1 MSDFIF
7 QDCYKFIPN
16 KFELVLVASK
26 RAKDISFKNVK
37 LFVDPLKN
45 KSTVIAL
52 REIEKGFSNKF
63 FDEK

>member
-1 MSDFIF
+1 MSDFVF
-7 QDCYKFIPN
+7 QDCYKSCFN

-26 RAKDISFKNVK
+26 RAKDISFKNSK

-52 REIEKGFSNKF
+52 REIEGGFVNKF
-63 FDEK
+63 SEEK